1 MHGPMIF
8 LDKNK
13 QELMTKMTKVIKNW
27 LFSFM
32 KDNCETEEEYK
43 ASKYLLMKL
52 VKSQYVKDNL
62 GTFFTANFLSFF
74 RKHVEVFEHSFV
86 FWRRKNIRHYGEYS
100 NSTHE
105 GTHNRMKHSMIY
117 AVNGKMKLQS
127 SLINLT
133 KRGEMKLRDKSV
145 QYDNSYRTKKPYA
158 IYEAEDNL
166 VPYAASHLQ
175 SVFNAFNIFE
185 SQRVSNTTW
194 FVQRIVDKPESTLI
208 PKFLRLR
215 SVKYD

>member
-1 MHGPMIF
+1 
-8 LDKNK
+8 
-13 QELMTKMTKVIKNW
+13 
-27 LFSFM
+27 
-32 KDNCETEEEYK
+32 
-43 ASKYLLMKL
+43 
-52 VKSQYVKDNL
+52 
-62 GTFFTANFLSFF
+62 
-74 RKHVEVFEHSFV
+74 
-86 FWRRKNIRHYGEYS
+86 
-100 NSTHE
+100 
-105 GTHNRMKHSMIY
+105 
-117 AVNGKMKLQS
+117 MKLQS

-133 KRGEMKLRDKSV
+133 KRGQMKLRDKSL

-208 PKFLRLR
+208 PKFLRLG
-215 SVKYD
+215 SVKYDWEKQILHCNCPRSIVYGDICPHVAHVATTIQGYDGPYPTDIGLSWHTEYSHFGFNDNCHGSQSEMNNLHDEMLKIKKKYTRQKLDYRLNRV